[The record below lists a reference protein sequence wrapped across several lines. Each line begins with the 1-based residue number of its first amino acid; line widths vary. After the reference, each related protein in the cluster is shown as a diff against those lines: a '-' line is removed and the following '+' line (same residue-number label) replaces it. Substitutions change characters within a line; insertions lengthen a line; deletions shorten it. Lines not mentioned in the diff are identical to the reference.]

1 MKCPICKEEKIDL
14 DVNNDGIELEEGSN
28 FIINDHRGFPIFKVK
43 EKTGHLYIKG
53 TLFMDKSLK
62 EILKKKD
69 KLKELLEVFKWNK

>member
-1 MKCPICKEEKIDL
+1 MKCPICKEEKIE
-14 DVNNDGIELEEGSN
+14 DGIELEEGSN

-62 EILKKKD
+62 TILKYLHKCD
-69 KLKELLEVFKWNK
+69 